1 MKLGDQKKNN
11 GITLIALVVTIVVL
25 LILAGITIGTLTG
38 ENGIINKSKEAK
50 SNTEYD
56 QWSEKIDLAII
67 DAEGNNRNA
76 DIDDVIEELK
86 NKDIIDDASQ
96 VDLET
101 GDITTNEPSYVVT
114 DKLKDYISNVKIT
127 ISKTPESEPSGGVKL
142 KVESVEGI
150 EGNIDLNTV
159 DVNSLTEQEKKDMIK
174 IMEVFN
180 CNTFEEKNFT
190 SFEEVLD
197 WYGFEN
203 EEEYWYDTEE
213 NFGGID
219 SYLNGTIENLK
230 GNNVQIVNSYVIVN
244 QDNKVSDTY
253 IATENMNYTFTIKE
267 ILTGKTYRKSV
278 EVNNIDTNMPY
289 YCVCYKSPF
298 SSNSTQIYLSDKYG
312 TPVEFQKAYI
322 IYQGEKID
330 ITDCVI
336 EYKKSIYANDIY
348 GKLRDLGKLNNSE
361 EWKIWSKGTVQKIE
375 IIKNGM
381 SYFGEVELQTVP
393 E

>member
-114 DKLKDYISNVKIT
+114 DKLNDYISNVKIT
-127 ISKTPESEPSGGVKL
+127 ISKNPESEPSGGVTL
-142 KVESVEGI
+142 KVEKVEGI

-174 IMEVFN
+174 IIELFTA
-180 CNTFEEKNFT
+180 NTFNGKKFT
-190 SFEEVLD
+190 RFEEVVLD
-197 WYGFEN
+197 WYRYEN
-203 EEEYWYDTEE
+203 EEEYWYDIQE
-213 NFGGID
+213 NLGGID
-219 SYLNGTIENLK
+219 SYLNAGMQYLK
-230 GNNVQIVNSYVIVN
+230 EKNVQSVNNYVIVN
-244 QDNKVSDTY
+244 PENKISDTY
-253 IATENMNYTFTIKE
+253 LVIENGKYTFTVKE
-267 ILTGKTYRKSV
+267 ISTGKTYTKTI
-278 EVNNIDTNMPY
+278 EVSNIDVSMEYYYVGCDNNPY
-289 YCVCYKSPF
+289 RINLYNKK
-298 SSNSTQIYLSDKYG
+298 DK
-312 TPVEFQKAYI
+312 VEFQQAYI
-322 IYQGEKID
+322 IFNGERIDMTSCIQQHDDEIYIDPTSIAYKLEEIGKID
-330 ITDCVI
+330 NMYDV
-336 EYKKSIYANDIY
+336 D
-348 GKLRDLGKLNNSE
+348 
-361 EWKIWSKGTVQKIE
+361 GTIQKIE
-375 IIKNGM
+375 LIKDGK
-381 SYFGEVELQTVP
+381 SYYGEVLFLLVKP

>member
-1 MKLGDQKKNN
+1 MKIGNQKKNN

-50 SNTEYD
+50 SSTEYD

-127 ISKTPESEPSGGVKL
+127 ISKNPESEPSGGVTL

-174 IMEVFN
+174 IIKLFTA
-180 CNTFEEKNFT
+180 NTFNGKKFT
-190 SFEEVLD
+190 RFEEVLD
-197 WYGFEN
+197 WYGYEN
-203 EEEYWYDTEE
+203 EEEYWYNIEE
-213 NFGGID
+213 YYGGID
-219 SYLNGTIENLK
+219 SNLNEYIENLK
-230 GNNVQIVNSYVIVN
+230 SKNVQSVNCYVIIN
-244 QDNKVSDTY
+244 PGNKVFNTY
-253 IATENMNYTFTIKE
+253 TALENKNYTFTIKE
-267 ILTGKTYRKSV
+267 ILTGKTYTKTV
-278 EVNNIDTNMPY
+278 EVNNIDTSMEY
-289 YCVCYKSPF
+289 YYVVDEVYSVALYDKNETSTTFERVYIYYK
-298 SSNSTQIYLSDKYG
+298 
-312 TPVEFQKAYI
+312 
-322 IYQGEKID
+322 GEKID
-330 ITDCVI
+330 ISSCIDVYENCNYINLRVVAYFLVDEGIIDSQYEISGTIQNFEIVKD
-336 EYKKSIYANDIY
+336 
-348 GKLRDLGKLNNSE
+348 GK
-361 EWKIWSKGTVQKIE
+361 
-375 IIKNGM
+375 
-381 SYFGEVELQTVP
+381 SYFGDVLMTWVE
-393 E
+393 